1 MPTLLRIRLEIKEI
15 AGEEAKQITEG
26 DIREA
31 MDGAFETYLAES
43 QTESID
49 EMESALIRV
58 QFEVSRRMMA
68 RHLAD
73 LAQKKL
79 DEQRKEAGASCAI
92 RHPIELTVKLADI
105 ASTLIESR
113 ATRGW

>member
-15 AGEEAKQITEG
+15 AGEEPRQITEG

-31 MDGAFETYLAES
+31 MDGAFETFLSES
-43 QTESID
+43 QSESID
-49 EMESALIRV
+49 ELESALVRV
-58 QFEVSRRMMA
+58 QFEVSRRVMA

-79 DEQRKEAGASCAI
+79 DEQRQSAGASCAT

-105 ASTLIESR
+105 GSTLIESR
-113 ATRGW
+113 MTRGW